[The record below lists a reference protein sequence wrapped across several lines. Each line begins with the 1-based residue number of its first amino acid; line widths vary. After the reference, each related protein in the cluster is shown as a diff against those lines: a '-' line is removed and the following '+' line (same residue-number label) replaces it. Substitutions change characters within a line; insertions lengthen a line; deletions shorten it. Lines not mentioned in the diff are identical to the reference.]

1 MVQLQLQFA
10 NKLRDRSLIMFQDK
24 SAQIFPNKFATMSQD
39 TTFKENLQEE
49 MSLRWN
55 KEKIQPKIS
64 QNIILQKNL
73 QS

>member
-1 MVQLQLQFA
+1 MRYVIALSQRMVDQAALTLMVQLQLQFA

-49 MSLRWN
+49 MSLR
-55 KEKIQPKIS
+55 
-64 QNIILQKNL
+64 
-73 QS
+73 